1 MKKKKNVF
9 RCFKVII
16 FAKKNGI
23 LYRKKIEIG
32 QPMDRL
38 ALHKKMKSSFKDFLS
53 KYEQIGRVLGIYL
66 HLLKKQSDEKF
77 QFLNMQSE
85 LVTKHS

>member
-53 KYEQIGRVLGIYL
+53 KYEQSPHPTIACSKSTIETLEQGVKYV
-66 HLLKKQSDEKF
+66 Q
-77 QFLNMQSE
+77 
-85 LVTKHS
+85 T